1 MDAPMYTQRDEPQTE
16 QEAVQRLRAE
26 LRRITDLAEQL
37 LNGEAP
43 RKGRSCDDRE
53 AHDLWHEDAG
63 QAVHRAREALEQTNV
78 LSLTD
83 NRSK

>member
-26 LRRITDLAEQL
+26 LRRMTDLAEQL

-43 RKGRSCDDRE
+43 RKGRSRDDRE
-53 AHDLWHEDAG
+53 AHDLWNEDAG
-63 QAVHRAREALEQTNV
+63 QAVRRAREALEQTNA